1 MRFCLLL
8 IGSITCAAQKPGNNQ
23 TNMNSNQAL
32 GGYPMWQHMPSSQHG
47 QVGSGSYGS
56 YGSTHGTQQG
66 ESWSSSSGTGGE
78 DEPVF
83 TPSKSRYNRK
93 QLRFGQ
99 FHPNRTS
106 CPPATSRPLHFWSR
120 SVPAPFCLL
129 QRGPSP
135 LTCSRFRARRV
146 FPV

>member
-1 MRFCLLL
+1 MMFVIRFCLLL

-56 YGSTHGTQQG
+56 YSTGGSDSGSTHGTQQG

-99 FHPNRTS
+99 FHPNRTTVQT
-106 CPPATSRPLHFWSR
+106 PTQPG
-120 SVPAPFCLL
+120 
-129 QRGPSP
+129 QRTWQGSITNQVESFNG
-135 LTCSRFRARRV
+135 LV
-146 FPV
+146 